1 MAVYLGTVMIL
12 VKFYREVDG
21 QPIIIRTEH
30 CTNYMEADAIVE
42 SESGHYDHVSMIDL
56 EENN

>member
-1 MAVYLGTVMIL
+1 MIL